1 MTATANSNSV
11 LSPQS
16 SVLSF
21 RRQSSASKTYSRAG
35 RLVADLRHNRY
46 VYLMLVPVVV
56 YYLIFHY
63 GPMYGAIIAFKDF
76 SPAQG
81 ILGSPWIGL
90 QNFQDFFGSVYLVR
104 LLRNTL
110 AINVL
115 DIILGFPAPIILA
128 LLLNELTSQKFKRM
142 VQTIT
147 YLPHFMSLVVVVGI
161 IIDFL
166 ARDGLVNNLL
176 APFGVH
182 PTPFMQEAG
191 WYWILYVGS
200 GIWQAVGWG
209 SIIYLA
215 AIATVDPTLYEAAVM
230 DGANSWHQ
238 IWHITVPGIL
248 PMILTLL
255 ILRVGMMMSVG
266 YEKTLLMYNPS
277 TFDTADVISSYV
289 YRKGVLGMDYSFTAA
304 VGLFNSAINFAFL
317 IAANRLSR
325 RMSQTS
331 LW

>member
-1 MTATANSNSV
+1 MATTRTDVRSIPYGRAV
-11 LSPQS
+11 PTPATKLTFQ
-16 SVLSF
+16 
-21 RRQSSASKTYSRAG
+21 RRLAR
-35 RLVADLRHNRY
+35 DLRRNRHI
-46 VYLMLVPVVV
+46 YLMLLPVVG

-63 GPMYGAIIAFKDF
+63 GPMYGAIIAFKEF
-76 SPAQG
+76 SPGQG
-81 ILGSPWIGL
+81 ILGSPWVGL
-90 QNFQDFFGSVYLVR
+90 QNFEEFFSGVFLLR
-104 LLRNTL
+104 LLRNTM

-115 DIILGFPAPIILA
+115 DIVFGFPAPIILA
-128 LLLNELTSQKFKRM
+128 LLLNELTTQRFKRM

-161 IIDFL
+161 LVDFL
-166 ARDGLVNNLL
+166 ARDGLINKLL
-176 APFGVH
+176 GTVGIPA
-182 PTPFMQEAG
+182 TPFMQQAG
-191 WYWILYVGS
+191 WYWFLYVGS

-215 AIATVDPTLYEAAVM
+215 SIASVDPTLYEAAVM
-230 DGANSWHQ
+230 DGANRWRQ
-238 IWHITVPGIL
+238 MWHITLPGIM
-248 PMILTLL
+248 PMVVTLL

-277 TFDTADVISSYV
+277 TFETADVISSYV

-304 VGLFNSAINFAFL
+304 VGLFNSVINFAFL

-325 RMSQTS
+325 HMNQTS